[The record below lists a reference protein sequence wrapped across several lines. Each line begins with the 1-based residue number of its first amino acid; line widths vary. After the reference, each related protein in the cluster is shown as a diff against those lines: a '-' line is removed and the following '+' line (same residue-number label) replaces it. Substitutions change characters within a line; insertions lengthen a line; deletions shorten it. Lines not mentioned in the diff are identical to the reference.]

1 MKPNL
6 DEKRH
11 LDALLARLR
20 ALKPFETYP
29 LDSYERHLLL
39 SALAQ
44 TDEDHVITSVEIA
57 ASEK

>member
-1 MKPNL
+1 MKPNPRYEH
-6 DEKRH
+6 EKQR

-39 SALAQ
+39 N
-44 TDEDHVITSVEIA
+44 EI
-57 ASEK
+57 ERLQILDGHQD